1 MALNRRD
8 GPRDA
13 PAGRFP
19 NLGRVCVNYNLR
31 KATRAVNLVFD
42 ATLRPTGLRATQFG
56 VLVALAQTDTAT
68 ITRLARWLVMDRSTL
83 SRNLR
88 PLAALGFLAVT
99 PGADR
104 REQKIRITP
113 QGEEALLKAYPYW
126 EKAQANISDGLGPE
140 RWKQLLDALAATVS
154 LARGTE

>member
-1 MALNRRD
+1 MKSDRSIDRRD
-8 GPRDA
+8 T
-13 PAGRFP
+13 PADRFP

-31 KATRAVNLVFD
+31 KASRAVNQMFD
-42 ATLRPTGLRATQFG
+42 AVLRPTGLRSGQFG
-56 VLVALAQTDTAT
+56 VLVALTQADAAT

-88 PLAALGFLAVT
+88 PLAARGYLSIA

-104 REQKIRITP
+104 REQEIRLTAAGRAAL
-113 QGEEALLKAYPYW
+113 QGAYPYW
-126 EKAQANISDGLGPE
+126 EKAQARISDRLGAQ
-140 RWKQLLDALAATVS
+140 RWKELLEGLTATVS